1 MAKGEFDMLYLCAG
15 GGGGLWYFPLLRGGQ
30 KKTLRLSGEA
40 SKKWKE
46 KKNNEI
52 IIAHPLDKLWMLPDE
67 YKIAHYQ
74 GWKNFAQN
82 PEVSEFLSFPA
93 LSDMIEYQYCKFKL
107 NTHNLIPISNKD
119 IVVNC
124 AVEILQCIQQSGCVW
139 PSGKK
144 QVAAF

>member
-1 MAKGEFDMLYLCAG
+1 
-15 GGGGLWYFPLLRGGQ
+15 
-30 KKTLRLSGEA
+30 
-40 SKKWKE
+40 
-46 KKNNEI
+46 
-52 IIAHPLDKLWMLPDE
+52 MLPNE

-107 NTHNLIPISNKD
+107 NTHDLIPISNKD

-124 AVEILQCIQQSGCVW
+124 AVEILQCIQQSGCV
-139 PSGKK
+139 
-144 QVAAF
+144 